1 MPIWVIALES
11 YVLIM
16 VLVFSLGIAL
26 DVNMRSLVEMLAV
39 IHIPVLIAAGVAHF
53 GLHII

>member
-1 MPIWVIALES
+1 MPIWVVVLES

-26 DVNMRSLVEMLAV
+26 DVDMGSLVEMLAV
-39 IHIPVLIAAGVAHF
+39 IHIPVLIAVGVAHF

>member
-1 MPIWVIALES
+1 MPIWVVVLES

-26 DVNMRSLVEMLAV
+26 DVNMRSLVEILAV

-53 GLHII
+53 GLHVI

>member
-1 MPIWVIALES
+1 VPIWVVVLES

-26 DVNMRSLVEMLAV
+26 DVNMRNLVEMLTV
-39 IHIPVLIAAGVAHF
+39 VHIPVLIAAGVAHF
-53 GLHII
+53 GLHVI

>member
-1 MPIWVIALES
+1 MPIWVVVLES

-26 DVNMRSLVEMLAV
+26 DVDMRNLVEMLTV
-39 IHIPVLIAAGVAHF
+39 VHIPVLIAAGVAHF
-53 GLHII
+53 GLHVI